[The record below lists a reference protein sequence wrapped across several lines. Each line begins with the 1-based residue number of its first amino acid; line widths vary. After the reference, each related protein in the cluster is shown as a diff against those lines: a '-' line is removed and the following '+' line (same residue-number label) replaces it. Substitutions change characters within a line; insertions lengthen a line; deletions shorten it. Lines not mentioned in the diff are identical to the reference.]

1 VTDRAILHDARAPE
15 AEVATAAQRIA
26 DADMPPADWAAIASD
41 PAFNL
46 AHRRIAAFE
55 LLRRHL
61 HSGMTARD
69 IARLLDRPR
78 WLEDAHIHRL
88 EDIGGRPPP
97 VTMTGEDSV
106 FRIDVL
112 PGPEPVIAL
121 WSVYLR
127 MRGMVDRDA
136 LSAVLRHGADNQAAN
151 AVVLEVAALPP

>member
-1 VTDRAILHDARAPE
+1 MSDARNLTDRTAPV
-15 AEVATAAQRIA
+15 AEVEAAARRIA
-26 DADMPPADWAAIASD
+26 DADMPSARWAAIADD
-41 PAFNL
+41 PSFGL

-61 HSGMTARD
+61 RPGMTARD
-69 IARLLDRPR
+69 ISGLLGRPG
-78 WLEDAHIHRL
+78 WLEDRHIQL
-88 EDIGGRPPP
+88 LQDIGGRPPP
-97 VTMTGEDSV
+97 VAMTAGDSV

-127 MRGMVDRDA
+127 MQGAVDRDA
-136 LSAVLRHGADNQAAN
+136 FSAVLRLGAENDAAA

>member
-1 VTDRAILHDARAPE
+1 MADARILSDPAAPE
-15 AEVATAAQRIA
+15 AEVADAAQRIA
-26 DADMPPADWAAIASD
+26 DADMPAPRWAAIANN
-41 PAFNL
+41 PAFAL

-61 HSGMTARD
+61 RPGMTARD
-69 IARLLDRPR
+69 ISRLLARPT
-78 WLEDAHIHRL
+78 WLADAHIHLL

-127 MRGMVDRDA
+127 LRGMVGRDA
-136 LSAVLRHGADNQAAN
+136 LSAVLRLGTINDASD